1 MNPDPKKIPPLP
13 FTPVLP
19 ALALLTTV
27 FLANFLARTMFGPLL
42 LPISEHLGRS
52 LAASANLFVCLAA
65 GYSISVLC
73 AGFVSQRL
81 GHKGTIV
88 ASVIG
93 IGIGLLGLAGSD
105 TFTGFSIWITLMGIG
120 AGLYMPSGVVTITEI
135 TPPAYWGQ
143 AFSIHELAPNLAF
156 IAAPFISELF
166 MKSLGYAALFRL
178 LGVACL
184 ILAAVYALRG
194 RRTVRPGMAPV
205 LGNIKTIVTRPAFW
219 IMVLLFVLAVGVE
232 IGIYNLVP
240 AFLVMEK
247 GTTREMANIILGCS
261 RTASL
266 AFLPA
271 TGWIIRRIGYRRT
284 LALCLLGTGLTTLL
298 AGYGPLW
305 WTVTMLTLQPIF
317 VVCFF
322 PVGFAVLALVCP
334 KATGDLSVSL
344 TVTCT
349 SIIGAGLIPAVLAW
363 SGERFSFALSFT
375 LFGAALFAVSLMA
388 ILKLRIPES

>member
-1 MNPDPKKIPPLP
+1 MNPDPKKNSPLP

-52 LAASANLFVCLAA
+52 LAASANLFVCLAG

-135 TPPAYWGQ
+135 TPSAYWGQ

-178 LGVACL
+178 LGTACL

-194 RRTVRPGMAPV
+194 PRTVRPGMAPV
-205 LGNIKTIVTRPAFW
+205 LGNIKTIVARPAFW
-219 IMVLLFVLAVGVE
+219 IMSLLFVLAVGVE
-232 IGIYNLVP
+232 MGIYNLVP

-266 AFLPA
+266 VFLPA

-305 WTVTMLTLQPIF
+305 WSVTMLTLQPIF

>member
-27 FLANFLARTMFGPLL
+27 FLANFLAQTMFGPLL

>member
-1 MNPDPKKIPPLP
+1 MNPDPKKNSPLP

-52 LAASANLFVCLAA
+52 LAASANLFVCLAG

-105 TFTGFSIWITLMGIG
+105 TFTSFSIWITLMGIG

-178 LGVACL
+178 LGAACL
-184 ILAAVYALRG
+184 ILAGVYALRG
-194 RRTVRPGMAPV
+194 PRTVRPGMAPV

-219 IMVLLFVLAVGVE
+219 IMALLFVLAVGVE
-232 IGIYNLVP
+232 MGIYNLVP

-247 GTTREMANIILGCS
+247 GTSREMANIILGCS

-266 AFLPA
+266 LFLPA

-284 LALCLLGTGLTTLL
+284 LALCLLGTGVTTLL

-375 LFGAALFAVSLMA
+375 LFGAVLFAVSLMA

>member
-1 MNPDPKKIPPLP
+1 MNPDPKKNSPLP

-52 LAASANLFVCLAA
+52 LAASANLFVCLAG

-135 TPPAYWGQ
+135 TPSAYWGQ

-178 LGVACL
+178 LGTTCL

-194 RRTVRPGMAPV
+194 PRTVRPGMAPV
-205 LGNIKTIVTRPAFW
+205 LGNIKTIVARPAFW
-219 IMVLLFVLAVGVE
+219 IMSLLFVLAVGVE
-232 IGIYNLVP
+232 MGIYNLVP

-266 AFLPA
+266 VFLPA

-305 WTVTMLTLQPIF
+305 WSVTMLTLQPIF

>member
-1 MNPDPKKIPPLP
+1 MNPDPKKNPPLP
-13 FTPVLP
+13 FAPVLP

-27 FLANFLARTMFGPLL
+27 FLANFLARTLFGPLL

-52 LAASANLFVCLAA
+52 LATSANLFVCLAA

-73 AGFVSQRL
+73 AGFVSERL

-88 ASVIG
+88 ASVAG

-105 TFTGFSIWITLMGIG
+105 TFTSFSIWITLMGIG

-135 TPPAYWGQ
+135 TPAAYWGQ

-156 IAAPFISELF
+156 IAAPFVSELF
-166 MKSLGYAALFRL
+166 MGFLGYAALFRL
-178 LGVACL
+178 LGAACL
-184 ILAAVYALRG
+184 ILAVVYALRG
-194 RRTVRPGMAPV
+194 PRTVRPGMAPV
-205 LGNIKTIVTRPAFW
+205 LGNIKTIVIRPAFW
-219 IMVLLFVLAVGVE
+219 IMVLLFILAVGVE
-232 IGIYNLVP
+232 MGIYNLVP
-240 AFLVMEK
+240 AFLVLEK

-266 AFLPA
+266 VFLPA
-271 TGWIIRRIGYRRT
+271 TGLIIRRIGYRRT
-284 LALCLLGTGLTTLL
+284 LALCLLGTGFTTFL

-334 KATGDLSVSL
+334 RATGDLSVSL

-363 SGERFSFALSFT
+363 SGERFSFALSFS
-375 LFGAALFAVSLMA
+375 LFGAALFFASLFA
-388 ILKLRIPES
+388 ISRLRIPES

>member
-1 MNPDPKKIPPLP
+1 MNPDPKKNSPLP

-52 LAASANLFVCLAA
+52 LAASANLFVCLAG

-105 TFTGFSIWITLMGIG
+105 TFTSFSIWITLMGIG

-178 LGVACL
+178 LGAACL
-184 ILAAVYALRG
+184 ILAGVYALRG
-194 RRTVRPGMAPV
+194 PRTVRPGMAPV

-219 IMVLLFVLAVGVE
+219 IMALLFVLAVGVE
-232 IGIYNLVP
+232 MGIYNLVP

-247 GTTREMANIILGCS
+247 GTSREMANIILGCS

-266 AFLPA
+266 LFLPA

-284 LALCLLGTGLTTLL
+284 LALCLLGTGVTTLL

-305 WTVTMLTLQPIF
+305 WSVTMLTLQPIF

-375 LFGAALFAVSLMA
+375 LFGAVLFAVSLMA